1 MLVRVVQGVVDVLAG
16 DERLRSAESLPL
28 LALAHQKLGHTAEA
42 QVAFSRIGTNDEM
55 MDAWS
60 RETLV
65 EGG

>member
-1 MLVRVVQGVVDVLAG
+1 LAG

-28 LALAHQKLGHTAEA
+28 PALAHQKLGHTAEA